1 MKKILIIIF
10 YLGLSNI
17 ANAQFSISGKV
28 VNENKESLPGA
39 NIYIPSLELG
49 AVSDQEGSFILK
61 DLPSGK
67 LSLEV
72 SFIGY
77 QKQRVSLDLRGD
89 TMIDIILIETPLLT
103 EEVTV
108 RAIRA
113 DKLAPITQRTVDYQ
127 ELNEVFNGQDGA
139 FVLETLAPSIQANS
153 ESGTRF
159 TNYGTMRMRGID
171 QRRINITLNGVPLN
185 DMMDQ
190 GVFFSNF
197 TDFTNSIE
205 SIQVQRGVGTSTNGT
220 ASYAGSISY
229 ESARLNVDAPE
240 TTVSLL
246 GGSFN
251 TWQGSAEVKTGLLEN
266 KMAFYSRVSLTSSDG
281 FRDHSG
287 TDSYSFFFSGGYFGD
302 KDIIRFTG
310 FNGRTQNQLSYIPV
324 PISLARENPRTNV
337 NFEDDRDNFGQSF
350 AQLEHTRMFS
360 KNTTLTSSLYYGGAG
375 GDFPF
380 GFEDGEAFMQIN
392 YPLFNNHYGAMS
404 YLQHSTDTWDL
415 STGVHAYTFRRKNI
429 EQLVPNFASPYY
441 EDRSVKD
448 EFSAFA
454 KASYTLSNWM
464 FFGDIQGRFVNLQ
477 MFPDTEFLGENRTVP
492 LYSWQFLNP
501 KVGVTYQ
508 FSPLQNVYGSFG
520 RTGREPNRSDFLGG
534 VQINAGNI
542 DFLQDQNN
550 VRAEFV
556 NNYEVGYRIASEHTN
571 AQINFFYMD
580 FENEIA
586 PIGAFVPQF
595 FLQLYANQE
604 DSYRRGVELDWTSK
618 FTDKLRFVGNA
629 TYMRSVISRYQ
640 PEGGTE
646 VFNDIR
652 TPYSPEVFLN
662 ARLQYSPLSRL
673 QLEFHS
679 RYVGESY
686 TELTNN
692 PDFILPAYW
701 VNNLRV
707 STKIGK
713 HYTFDLE
720 VNNLFNELYFTDGA
734 PLGNELAVFAQAPR
748 HFFGRFTARF

>member
-1 MKKILIIIF
+1 MICLWA
-10 YLGLSNI
+10 LVSSAQG
-17 ANAQFSISGKV
+17 QFSISGKV
-28 VNENKESLPGA
+28 INEQNEPLPGA
-39 NIYIPSLELG
+39 NVFISSLELG
-49 AVSDQEGSFILK
+49 AVASTDGTYQLNNVPLGTYTV
-61 DLPSGK
+61 
-67 LSLEV
+67 EV
-72 SFIGY
+72 SFVCY
-77 QKQRVSLDLRGD
+77 QTQRLP
-89 TMIDIILIETPLLT
+89 INLT
-103 EEVTV
+103 ENRQLDFTLVETALLSEAVMV

-113 DKLAPITQRTVDYQ
+113 DKLSPITQKTIDYE

-185 DMMDQ
+185 DMIDQ

-197 TDFTNSIE
+197 TDFTNSVE
-205 SIQVQRGVGTSTNGT
+205 SVQVQRGVGTSTNGT

-229 ESARLNVDAPE
+229 ESVRLNVDAPE
-240 TTVSLL
+240 TTVSML

-266 KMAFYSRVSLTSSDG
+266 NMAFYSRVSLTSSDG

-287 TDSYSFFFSGGYFGD
+287 TDSYSFFFSGGYFGE

-310 FNGRTQNQLSYIPV
+310 FNGRTKNQLSYIPV
-324 PISLARENPRTNV
+324 PISLARENPRTNL
-337 NFEDDRDNFGQSF
+337 NFQDDRDDFGQSF
-350 AQLEHTRMFS
+350 AQLEHTRSFT
-360 KNTTLTSSLYYGGAG
+360 KNTTLTSSVYYGAAG

-380 GFEDGEAFMQIN
+380 GFVDEEQFVQIN
-392 YPLFNNHYGAMS
+392 YPLFNNHYGVMS
-404 YLQHSTDTWDL
+404 YLQHANNTWDV
-415 STGVHAYTFRRKNI
+415 STGIHAYTFRRRNI
-429 EQLVPNFASPYY
+429 EQLVPNFATPYY
-441 EDRSVKD
+441 EDSSVKD

-454 KASYTLSNWM
+454 KASYTHSNWM
-464 FFGDIQGRFVNLQ
+464 FFGDLQARFVNLQ
-477 MFPDTEFLGENRTVP
+477 LTPDTQFLGEERTIP

-501 KVGVTYQ
+501 KVGLTYQ
-508 FSPLQNVYGSFG
+508 INPLQNVYGSFG

-556 NNYEVGYRIASEHTN
+556 NNYEFGYRIATARTN
-571 AQINFFYMD
+571 AQVNFFYMD

-586 PIGAFVPQF
+586 PIGAFVDQF
-595 FLQLYANQE
+595 FIQLFANQE
-604 DSYRRGVELDWTSK
+604 DSYRRGVEFDWSSK
-618 FTDKLRFVGNA
+618 LSDKWRLLGNA

-640 PEGGTE
+640 PEGSAE
-646 VFNDIR
+646 VFNNIR
-652 TPYSPEVFLN
+652 TPFSPDVFVN
-662 ARLQYSPLSRL
+662 ARLQYSPLKRL
-673 QLEFHS
+673 QVEFHT
-679 RYVGESY
+679 RYVGDSF

-692 PDFILPAYW
+692 PDFVLPAYW
-701 VNNLRV
+701 VNNLRL

-713 HYTFDLE
+713 HYSFEVE

-734 PLGNELAVFAQAPR
+734 PVGNELSVFAQAPR
-748 HFFGRFTARF
+748 HFFGRFTAKF

>member
-1 MKKILIIIF
+1 MKKLIIFICF
-10 YLGLSNI
+10 LGFAITSK
-17 ANAQFSISGKV
+17 AQFSISGKI
-28 VNENKESLPGA
+28 VNEKNEPLPGA
-39 NIYIPSLELG
+39 NIYIPASELG
-49 AVSDQEGSFILK
+49 TVSDK
-61 DLPSGK
+61 DGNYVLLDVPKGK
-67 LSLEV
+67 VSVEV

-77 QKQRVSLDLRGD
+77 KKQMIIVDHYED
-89 TMIDIILIETPLLT
+89 TQIDFTLIENVLLT
-103 EEVTV
+103 EEVVV

-113 DKLAPITQRTVDYQ
+113 DKLAPITQKTIGYQ

-185 DMMDQ
+185 DMIDQ

-197 TDFTNSIE
+197 TDFTNSVE
-205 SIQVQRGVGTSTNGT
+205 SVQVQRGVGTSTNGT

-229 ESARLNVDAPE
+229 ESVRLNVDKPE

-310 FNGRTQNQLSYIPV
+310 FNGRTKNQLSYIPV
-324 PISLARENPRTNV
+324 PISLARENPRTNF

-350 AQLEHTRMFS
+350 AQLEHTRLFS
-360 KNTTLTSSLYYGGAG
+360 KNTTLTSTLYYGGAG

-380 GFEDGEAFMQIN
+380 GFEDGEAFVQIN
-392 YPLFNNHYGAMS
+392 YPLFNNHFGAMS
-404 YLQHSTDTWDL
+404 YLQHTSDAWEF
-415 STGVHAYTFRRKNI
+415 SSGVHAYTFRRKNI
-429 EQLVPNFASPYY
+429 EQVVPNFATPYY

-448 EFSAFA
+448 EVSAFA

-464 FFGDIQGRFVNLQ
+464 FFGDIQARFVNLQ
-477 MFPDTEFLGENRTVP
+477 LSPDTEFLGQNRTVP

-501 KVGVTYQ
+501 KIGLTYQ
-508 FSPLQNVYGSFG
+508 ISPLQNVYGSFG

-534 VQINAGNI
+534 VQINEGNI
-542 DFLQDQNN
+542 DFLQDQDN

-556 NNYEVGYRIASEHTN
+556 NNYELGYRIASEKTN
-571 AQINFFYMD
+571 AQVNFFYMD

-604 DSYRRGVELDWTSK
+604 DSYRRGIEFDWSTNLAEK
-618 FTDKLRFVGNA
+618 FRLIGNA
-629 TYMRSVISRYQ
+629 TYMRSIISSYQ
-640 PEGGTE
+640 PEGSAE
-646 VFNDIR
+646 IFNDIR

-662 ARLQYSPLSRL
+662 ARLQYLPIQNL
-673 QLEFHS
+673 QLEFHT
-679 RYVGESY
+679 RYVGESF

-701 VNNLRV
+701 VNNFKI
-707 STKIGK
+707 STKIGN
-713 HYTFDLE
+713 HYTFDVE

-734 PLGNELAVFAQAPR
+734 PVGNELAVFAQAPR
-748 HFFGRFTARF
+748 HFFARFTARF

>member
-1 MKKILIIIF
+1 MKKLLMICLWA
-10 YLGLSNI
+10 LVSS
-17 ANAQFSISGKV
+17 AQAQFSISGKV
-28 VNENKESLPGA
+28 INEQNEPLPGA
-39 NIYIPSLELG
+39 NVFISSLELG
-49 AVSDQEGSFILK
+49 AVASTDGTYQLNNVPLGTYTV
-61 DLPSGK
+61 
-67 LSLEV
+67 EV
-72 SFIGY
+72 SFVGY
-77 QKQRVSLDLRGD
+77 QTQRLP
-89 TMIDIILIETPLLT
+89 INLT
-103 EEVTV
+103 ENRQLDFTLVETALLSEAVMV

-113 DKLAPITQRTVDYQ
+113 DKLSPITQKTIDYE

-185 DMMDQ
+185 DMIDQ

-197 TDFTNSIE
+197 TDFTNSVE
-205 SIQVQRGVGTSTNGT
+205 SVQVQRGVGTSTNGT

-229 ESARLNVDAPE
+229 ESVRLNVDAPE
-240 TTVSLL
+240 TTVSML

-266 KMAFYSRVSLTSSDG
+266 NMAFYSRVSLTSSDG

-287 TDSYSFFFSGGYFGD
+287 TDSYSFFFSGGYFGE

-310 FNGRTQNQLSYIPV
+310 FNGRTKNQLSYIPV
-324 PISLARENPRTNV
+324 PISLARENPRTNL
-337 NFEDDRDNFGQSF
+337 NFQDDRDDFGQSF
-350 AQLEHTRMFS
+350 AQLEHTRSFT
-360 KNTTLTSSLYYGGAG
+360 KNTTLTSSVYYGAAG

-380 GFEDGEAFMQIN
+380 GFVDEEQFVQIN
-392 YPLFNNHYGAMS
+392 YPLFNNHYGVMS
-404 YLQHSTDTWDL
+404 YLQHANNTWDV
-415 STGVHAYTFRRKNI
+415 STGIHAYTFRRRNI
-429 EQLVPNFASPYY
+429 EQLVPNFATPYY
-441 EDRSVKD
+441 EDSSVKD

-454 KASYTLSNWM
+454 KASYTHSNWM
-464 FFGDIQGRFVNLQ
+464 FFGDLQARFVNLQ
-477 MFPDTEFLGENRTVP
+477 LTPDTQFLGEERTIP

-501 KVGVTYQ
+501 KVGLTYQ
-508 FSPLQNVYGSFG
+508 INPLQNVYGSFG

-556 NNYEVGYRIASEHTN
+556 NNYEFGYRIATARTN
-571 AQINFFYMD
+571 AQVNFFYMD

-586 PIGAFVPQF
+586 PIGAFVDQF
-595 FLQLYANQE
+595 FIQLFANQE
-604 DSYRRGVELDWTSK
+604 DSYRRGVEFDWSSK
-618 FTDKLRFVGNA
+618 LSDKWRLLGNA

-640 PEGGTE
+640 PEGSAE
-646 VFNDIR
+646 VFNNIR
-652 TPYSPEVFLN
+652 TPFSPDVFVN
-662 ARLQYSPLSRL
+662 ARLQYSPLKRL
-673 QLEFHS
+673 QVEFHT
-679 RYVGESY
+679 RYVGDSF

-692 PDFILPAYW
+692 PDFVLPAYW
-701 VNNLRV
+701 VNNLRL

-713 HYTFDLE
+713 HYSFEVE

-734 PLGNELAVFAQAPR
+734 PVGNELSVFAQAPR
-748 HFFGRFTARF
+748 HFFGRFTAKF

>member
-1 MKKILIIIF
+1 MICLWA
-10 YLGLSNI
+10 LVSSAQG
-17 ANAQFSISGKV
+17 QFSISGKV
-28 VNENKESLPGA
+28 INEQNEPLPGA
-39 NIYIPSLELG
+39 NVFISSLELG
-49 AVSDQEGSFILK
+49 AVASTDGTYQLNNV
-61 DLPSGK
+61 PSGAYT
-67 LSLEV
+67 LEV
-72 SFIGY
+72 SFVGY
-77 QKQRVSLDLRGD
+77 QTQRLP
-89 TMIDIILIETPLLT
+89 INLT
-103 EEVTV
+103 ENRQLDFTLVETALLSEAVMV

-113 DKLAPITQRTVDYQ
+113 DKLSPITQKTIDYE

-185 DMMDQ
+185 DMIDQ

-197 TDFTNSIE
+197 TDFTNSVE
-205 SIQVQRGVGTSTNGT
+205 SVQVQRGVGTSTNGT

-229 ESARLNVDAPE
+229 ESVRLNVDAPE
-240 TTVSLL
+240 TTVSML

-266 KMAFYSRVSLTSSDG
+266 NMAFYSRVSLTSSDG

-287 TDSYSFFFSGGYFGD
+287 TDSYSFFFSGGYFGE

-310 FNGRTQNQLSYIPV
+310 FNGRTKNQLSYIPV
-324 PISLARENPRTNV
+324 PISLARENPRTNL
-337 NFEDDRDNFGQSF
+337 NFQDDRDDFGQSF
-350 AQLEHTRMFS
+350 AQLEHTRSFT
-360 KNTTLTSSLYYGGAG
+360 KNTTLTSSVYYGAAG

-380 GFEDGEAFMQIN
+380 GFVDEEQFVQIN
-392 YPLFNNHYGAMS
+392 YPLFNNHYGVMS
-404 YLQHSTDTWDL
+404 YLQHANNTWDV
-415 STGVHAYTFRRKNI
+415 STGIHAYTFRRRNI
-429 EQLVPNFASPYY
+429 EQLVPNFATPYY
-441 EDRSVKD
+441 EDSSVKD

-454 KASYTLSNWM
+454 KASYTHSNWM
-464 FFGDIQGRFVNLQ
+464 FFGDLQARFVNLQ
-477 MFPDTEFLGENRTVP
+477 LTPDTQFLGEERTIP

-501 KVGVTYQ
+501 KVGLTYQ
-508 FSPLQNVYGSFG
+508 INPLQNVYGSFG

-556 NNYEVGYRIASEHTN
+556 NNYEFGYRIATARTN
-571 AQINFFYMD
+571 AQVNFFYMD

-586 PIGAFVPQF
+586 PIGAFVDQF
-595 FLQLYANQE
+595 FIQLFANQE
-604 DSYRRGVELDWTSK
+604 DSYRRGVEFDWSSK
-618 FTDKLRFVGNA
+618 LSDKWRLLGNA

-640 PEGGTE
+640 PEGSAE
-646 VFNDIR
+646 VFNNIR
-652 TPYSPEVFLN
+652 TPFSPDVFVN
-662 ARLQYSPLSRL
+662 ARLQYSPLKRL
-673 QLEFHS
+673 QVEFHT
-679 RYVGESY
+679 RYVGDSF

-692 PDFILPAYW
+692 PDFVLPAYW
-701 VNNLRV
+701 VNNLRL

-713 HYTFDLE
+713 HYSFEVE

-734 PLGNELAVFAQAPR
+734 PVGNELSVFAQAPR
-748 HFFGRFTARF
+748 HFFGRFTAKF

>member
-1 MKKILIIIF
+1 MICLWA
-10 YLGLSNI
+10 LVSS
-17 ANAQFSISGKV
+17 AQAQFSISGKV
-28 VNENKESLPGA
+28 INEQNEPLPGA
-39 NIYIPSLELG
+39 NVFISSLELG
-49 AVSDQEGSFILK
+49 AVASTDGTYQLNNVPLGTYTV
-61 DLPSGK
+61 
-67 LSLEV
+67 EV
-72 SFIGY
+72 SFVGY
-77 QKQRVSLDLRGD
+77 QTQRLP
-89 TMIDIILIETPLLT
+89 INLT
-103 EEVTV
+103 ENRQLDFTLVETALLSEAVMV

-113 DKLAPITQRTVDYQ
+113 DKLSPITQKTIDYE

-185 DMMDQ
+185 DMIDQ

-197 TDFTNSIE
+197 TDFTNSVE
-205 SIQVQRGVGTSTNGT
+205 SVQVQRGVGTSTNGT

-229 ESARLNVDAPE
+229 ESVRLNVDAPE
-240 TTVSLL
+240 TTVSML

-266 KMAFYSRVSLTSSDG
+266 NMAFYSRVSLTSSDG

-287 TDSYSFFFSGGYFGD
+287 TDSYSFFFSGGYFGE

-310 FNGRTQNQLSYIPV
+310 FNGRTKNQLSYIPV
-324 PISLARENPRTNV
+324 PISLARENPRTNL
-337 NFEDDRDNFGQSF
+337 NFQDDRDDFGQSF
-350 AQLEHTRMFS
+350 AQLEHTRSFT
-360 KNTTLTSSLYYGGAG
+360 KNTTLTSSVYYGAAG

-380 GFEDGEAFMQIN
+380 GFVDEEQFVQIN
-392 YPLFNNHYGAMS
+392 YPLFNNHYGVMS
-404 YLQHSTDTWDL
+404 YLQHANNTWDV
-415 STGVHAYTFRRKNI
+415 STGIHAYTFRRRNI
-429 EQLVPNFASPYY
+429 EQLVPNFATPYY
-441 EDRSVKD
+441 EDSSVKD

-454 KASYTLSNWM
+454 KASYTHSNWM
-464 FFGDIQGRFVNLQ
+464 FFGDLQARFVNLQ
-477 MFPDTEFLGENRTVP
+477 LTPDTQFLGEERTIP

-501 KVGVTYQ
+501 KVGLTYQ
-508 FSPLQNVYGSFG
+508 INPLQNVYGSFG

-556 NNYEVGYRIASEHTN
+556 NNYEFGYRIATARTN
-571 AQINFFYMD
+571 AQVNFFYMD

-586 PIGAFVPQF
+586 PIGAFVDQF
-595 FLQLYANQE
+595 FIQLFANQE
-604 DSYRRGVELDWTSK
+604 DSYRRGVEFDWSSK
-618 FTDKLRFVGNA
+618 LSDKWRLLGNA

-640 PEGGTE
+640 PEGSAE
-646 VFNDIR
+646 VFNNIR
-652 TPYSPEVFLN
+652 TPFSPDVFVN
-662 ARLQYSPLSRL
+662 ARLQYSPLKRL
-673 QLEFHS
+673 QVEFHT
-679 RYVGESY
+679 RYVGDSF

-692 PDFILPAYW
+692 PDFVLPAYW
-701 VNNLRV
+701 VNNLRL

-713 HYTFDLE
+713 HYSFEVE

-734 PLGNELAVFAQAPR
+734 PVGNELSVFAQAPR
-748 HFFGRFTARF
+748 HFFGRFTAKF

>member
-1 MKKILIIIF
+1 MKKLLMICLWA
-10 YLGLSNI
+10 LVSS
-17 ANAQFSISGKV
+17 AQAQFSISGKV
-28 VNENKESLPGA
+28 INEQNEPLPGA
-39 NIYIPSLELG
+39 NVFISSLELG
-49 AVSDQEGSFILK
+49 AVASTDGTYQLNNV
-61 DLPSGK
+61 PSGAYT
-67 LSLEV
+67 LEV
-72 SFIGY
+72 SFVGY
-77 QKQRVSLDLRGD
+77 QTQRLP
-89 TMIDIILIETPLLT
+89 INLT
-103 EEVTV
+103 ENRQLDFTLVETALLSEAVMV

-113 DKLAPITQRTVDYQ
+113 DKLSPITQKTIDYE

-185 DMMDQ
+185 DMIDQ

-197 TDFTNSIE
+197 TDFTNSVE
-205 SIQVQRGVGTSTNGT
+205 SVQVQRGVGTSTNGT

-229 ESARLNVDAPE
+229 ESVRLNVDAPE
-240 TTVSLL
+240 TTVSML

-266 KMAFYSRVSLTSSDG
+266 NMAFYSRVSLTSSDG

-287 TDSYSFFFSGGYFGD
+287 TDSYSFFFSGGYFGE

-310 FNGRTQNQLSYIPV
+310 FNGRTKNQLSYIPV
-324 PISLARENPRTNV
+324 PISLARENPRTNL
-337 NFEDDRDNFGQSF
+337 NFQDDRDDFGQSF
-350 AQLEHTRMFS
+350 AQLEHTRSFT
-360 KNTTLTSSLYYGGAG
+360 KNTTLTSSVYYGAAG

-380 GFEDGEAFMQIN
+380 GFVDEEQFVQIN
-392 YPLFNNHYGAMS
+392 YPLFNNHYGVMS
-404 YLQHSTDTWDL
+404 YLQHANNTWDV
-415 STGVHAYTFRRKNI
+415 STGIHAYTFRRRNI
-429 EQLVPNFASPYY
+429 EQLVPNFATPYY
-441 EDRSVKD
+441 EDSSVKD

-454 KASYTLSNWM
+454 KASYTHSNWM
-464 FFGDIQGRFVNLQ
+464 FFGDLQARFVNLQ
-477 MFPDTEFLGENRTVP
+477 LTPDTQFLGEERTIP

-501 KVGVTYQ
+501 KVGLTYQ
-508 FSPLQNVYGSFG
+508 INPLQNVYGSFG

-556 NNYEVGYRIASEHTN
+556 NNYEFGYRIATARTN
-571 AQINFFYMD
+571 AQVNFFYMD

-586 PIGAFVPQF
+586 PIGAFVDQF
-595 FLQLYANQE
+595 FIQLFANQE
-604 DSYRRGVELDWTSK
+604 DSYRRGVEFDWSSK
-618 FTDKLRFVGNA
+618 LSDKWRLLGNA

-640 PEGGTE
+640 PEGSAE
-646 VFNDIR
+646 VFNNIR
-652 TPYSPEVFLN
+652 TPFSPDVFVN
-662 ARLQYSPLSRL
+662 ARLQYSPLKRL
-673 QLEFHS
+673 QVEFHT
-679 RYVGESY
+679 RYVGDSF

-692 PDFILPAYW
+692 PDFVLPAYW
-701 VNNLRV
+701 VNNLRL

-713 HYTFDLE
+713 HYSFEVE

-734 PLGNELAVFAQAPR
+734 PVGNELSVFAQAPR
-748 HFFGRFTARF
+748 HFFGRFTAKF

>member
-1 MKKILIIIF
+1 MKNLFLICF
-10 YLGLSNI
+10 LWALASS
-17 ANAQFSISGKV
+17 AQAQFSISGKV
-28 VNENKESLPGA
+28 VNQKNEVLPGA
-39 NIYIPSLELG
+39 NIFIPTLELG
-49 AVSDQEGSFILK
+49 TVSDSDGTYQLASV
-61 DLPSGK
+61 PSG
-67 LSLEV
+67 SVTIEV

-77 QKQRVSLDLRGD
+77 QKQRFTTILTQNISLDFTL
-89 TMIDIILIETPLLT
+89 EEKALLS
-103 EEVTV
+103 EEVLV
-108 RAIRA
+108 RAVRA
-113 DKLAPITQRTVDYQ
+113 DKLSPITQKTIDYQ

-185 DMMDQ
+185 DMIDQ

-197 TDFTNSIE
+197 TDFTNSVE

-229 ESARLNVDAPE
+229 ESIRLNVDAPE

-251 TWQGSAEVKTGLLEN
+251 TWQGSAEVKTGLLPN
-266 KMAFYSRVSLTSSDG
+266 KMAFYSRVSMTSSDG

-310 FNGRTQNQLSYIPV
+310 FNGRTKNQLSYVPV
-324 PISLARENPRTNV
+324 PISLAIENPRTNL
-337 NFEDDRDNFGQSF
+337 NFEDDRDDFGQSF
-350 AQLEHTRMFS
+350 AQLEHIRTVS
-360 KNTTLTSSLYYGGAG
+360 KNTTLTSSIYYGGAG

-380 GFEDGEAFMQIN
+380 GFVDGEQFVQIN
-392 YPLFNNHYGAMS
+392 YPLFNNHYGVMS
-404 YLQHSTDTWDL
+404 NLQHSSEAWEL
-415 STGVHAYTFRRKNI
+415 SAGVHAYTFRRRNI
-429 EQLVPNFASPYY
+429 EQVVPNFASPYY
-441 EDRSVKD
+441 QDRSVKD

-454 KASYTLSNWM
+454 KASYTHENWI
-464 FFGDIQGRFVNLQ
+464 FFGDLQARFVNLQ
-477 MFPDTEFLGENRTVP
+477 LTPDTQFLGENRTIP

-501 KVGVTYQ
+501 KVGLTYQ
-508 FSPLQNVYGSFG
+508 LNALQNVYGSFG

-556 NNYEVGYRIASEHTN
+556 NNYELGYRIGTEKAN
-571 AQINFFYMD
+571 AQVNFFYMD

-586 PIGAFVPQF
+586 PIGAFVDQF
-595 FLQLYANQE
+595 FLQLFANQE
-604 DSYRRGVELDWTSK
+604 DSYRRGVEFDWST
-618 FTDKLRFVGNA
+618 KLSDRFRILGNA
-629 TYMRSVISRYQ
+629 TYMRSIISRYQ
-640 PEGGTE
+640 PEGSSE
-646 VFNDIR
+646 VFTNIS
-652 TPYSPEVFLN
+652 TPFSPEVFLN
-662 ARLQYSPLSRL
+662 ARVQYSPIKNL
-673 QLEFHS
+673 QVEFHT
-679 RYVGESY
+679 RNVGDSF

-692 PDFILPAYW
+692 PDFVLPAYW
-701 VNNLRV
+701 VNNLRL
-707 STKIGK
+707 SKKFGK

-734 PLGNELAVFAQAPR
+734 PVGNELAVFAQAPR

>member
-1 MKKILIIIF
+1 MKKLLMICLWA
-10 YLGLSNI
+10 LVSS
-17 ANAQFSISGKV
+17 AQAQFSVSGKV
-28 VNENKESLPGA
+28 TNEQNEPLPGA
-39 NIYIPSLELG
+39 NVFISSLELG
-49 AVSDQEGSFILK
+49 AVASIDGTYQ
-61 DLPSGK
+61 
-67 LSLEV
+67 LSNVPAGTYTLEV

-77 QKQRVSLDLRGD
+77 QTQRL
-89 TMIDIILIETPLLT
+89 LINLT
-103 EEVTV
+103 ENRQLDVTLVETALLSEAVMV

-113 DKLAPITQRTVDYQ
+113 DKLSPITQKTVDYQ

-185 DMMDQ
+185 DMIDQ

-197 TDFTNSIE
+197 TDFTNSVE

-229 ESARLNVDAPE
+229 ESVRLNVDAPE

-251 TWQGSAEVKTGLLEN
+251 TWQGSAEVKTGILPN
-266 KMAFYSRVSLTSSDG
+266 KMAFYSRVSMTSSDG

-310 FNGRTQNQLSYIPV
+310 FNGRTKSQLSYIPV
-324 PISLARENPRTNV
+324 PISLARENPRTNL
-337 NFEDDRDNFGQSF
+337 NFEDDRDDFGQSF
-350 AQLEHTRMFS
+350 AQLEHIRTIS
-360 KNTTLTSSLYYGGAG
+360 KNTTLTSSIYYGGAG

-380 GFEDGEAFMQIN
+380 GFVDGEQFVQIN
-392 YPLFNNHYGAMS
+392 YPLFNNHYGVMS
-404 YLQHSTDTWDL
+404 NLQHSSDAWDL
-415 STGVHAYTFRRKNI
+415 SAGVHAYTFRRRNI
-429 EQLVPNFASPYY
+429 EQVVPNFANPYY
-441 EDRSVKD
+441 QDRSVKD

-454 KASYTLSNWM
+454 KASYTHQNWV
-464 FFGDIQGRFVNLQ
+464 FFGDLQARFVNLQ
-477 MFPDTEFLGENRTVP
+477 LTPDTQFLGENRTIP

-501 KVGVTYQ
+501 KVGLTYQ
-508 FSPLQNVYGSFG
+508 LNALQNVYGSFG

-556 NNYEVGYRIASEHTN
+556 NNYELGYRIATKKAN
-571 AQINFFYMD
+571 AQLNFFYMD

-586 PIGAFVPQF
+586 PIGAFVDQF
-595 FLQLYANQE
+595 FLQLFANQE
-604 DSYRRGVELDWTSK
+604 DSYRRGVEVDWST
-618 FTDKLRFVGNA
+618 KLSDRFRLLGNA
-629 TYMRSVISRYQ
+629 TYMRSIISRYQ
-640 PEGGTE
+640 PEGSSE
-646 VFNDIR
+646 VFTNIS
-652 TPYSPEVFLN
+652 TPFSPEVFLN
-662 ARLQYSPLSRL
+662 ARVQYSPIKNL
-673 QLEFHS
+673 QVEFHT
-679 RYVGESY
+679 RYVGDSF

-692 PDFILPAYW
+692 PDFVLPAYW
-701 VNNLRV
+701 VNNLRL
-707 STKIGK
+707 SKKFGK

-734 PLGNELAVFAQAPR
+734 PVGNELAVFAQAPR